1 MNRFRWRLL
10 VVATA
15 LISITSNAQASEEL
29 TKTLDRIFN
38 AKDFEAKRFGPARW
52 IDGGSAYTTVEP
64 SAANADAKDGA
75 KDKDVPKDIVRYDT
89 ASGKREVLVSST
101 ILMPSGESKPL
112 AIDDYAWSKDGK
124 RLLVFTNTRK
134 VWRRNTRGDYWVL
147 DQESGQLRKLG
158 SPAPASTLMF
168 AKFSPDGS
176 RVGYVRENNIYVE
189 DLTTGDIRQI
199 TSRSSEVIINGT
211 SDWVYEEEF
220 NVRDGFR
227 WSPDGRSIAY
237 WQFDTSGVQEFTL
250 VNYTDSL
257 YPILTRFPYPK
268 VGTTNSAARVG
279 VVSASGGETRWMDVR
294 GDPRDNYIARMEWAG
309 NSNELVLEQLNR
321 LQNTSDLLLANVQ
334 TGQVRRVFRD
344 RDDAWVD
351 VMEDIRSTEDGQQFL
366 WLSERDGWRHVY
378 AVTRQDGSARL
389 VTQEPADVIDLLEG
403 NPKGDWVYYIAS
415 PNNPTEHYLYRA
427 RVDGSGSA
435 ERLTPASATGTH
447 DYSISPDGQWA
458 FHTYSS
464 FDQPPVT
471 ELVKLPSH
479 AVVRVLE
486 QNADLRSKAAPLIEP
501 VEFFHVD
508 SGDGATLDGWM
519 IKPRGFDPSKKY
531 PVLVYV
537 YGEPADVTVTNAW
550 HGERSLFH
558 RAFANDGYIVISIDN
573 RGTPAPKGRAWRK
586 IIYGSVGVL
595 SSEEQAVALRNLL
608 ATRPYLDRD
617 RVAVWGWS
625 GGGSNTLN
633 LMFRSPDLYKV
644 GVAVAPVPDQRYY
657 DTIYQ
662 ERYMGLPK
670 QNPDGY
676 RSGSPI
682 NFAEGLRGKL
692 LLVHGSGDDNCHM
705 QGSQLLINRLIQ
717 LGKPFDFMEY
727 PNRTHAISE
736 GDGTSFHIYSLI
748 ARYIEEHVPAGPWDR
763 VAPK

>member
-366 WLSERDGWRHVY
+366 WL
-378 AVTRQDGSARL
+378 
-389 VTQEPADVIDLLEG
+389 
-403 NPKGDWVYYIAS
+403 
-415 PNNPTEHYLYRA
+415 
-427 RVDGSGSA
+427 
-435 ERLTPASATGTH
+435 
-447 DYSISPDGQWA
+447 
-458 FHTYSS
+458 
-464 FDQPPVT
+464 
-471 ELVKLPSH
+471 
-479 AVVRVLE
+479 
-486 QNADLRSKAAPLIEP
+486 
-501 VEFFHVD
+501 
-508 SGDGATLDGWM
+508 
-519 IKPRGFDPSKKY
+519 
-531 PVLVYV
+531 
-537 YGEPADVTVTNAW
+537 
-550 HGERSLFH
+550 
-558 RAFANDGYIVISIDN
+558 
-573 RGTPAPKGRAWRK
+573 
-586 IIYGSVGVL
+586 
-595 SSEEQAVALRNLL
+595 
-608 ATRPYLDRD
+608 
-617 RVAVWGWS
+617 
-625 GGGSNTLN
+625 
-633 LMFRSPDLYKV
+633 
-644 GVAVAPVPDQRYY
+644 
-657 DTIYQ
+657 
-662 ERYMGLPK
+662 
-670 QNPDGY
+670 
-676 RSGSPI
+676 
-682 NFAEGLRGKL
+682 
-692 LLVHGSGDDNCHM
+692 
-705 QGSQLLINRLIQ
+705 
-717 LGKPFDFMEY
+717 
-727 PNRTHAISE
+727 
-736 GDGTSFHIYSLI
+736 
-748 ARYIEEHVPAGPWDR
+748 
-763 VAPK
+763 

>member
-1 MNRFRWRLL
+1 MNRSRWRLL
-10 VVATA
+10 VVAVA
-15 LISITSNAQASEEL
+15 LISITSSALASEEL

-38 AKDFEAKRFGPARW
+38 SKEFDAKKFGPARW
-52 IDGGSAYTTVEP
+52 VDGGSAYTTVEP
-64 SAANADAKDGA
+64 SFAKADAKDA
-75 KDKDVPKDIVRYDT
+75 PKDIVRYET
-89 ASGKREVLVSST
+89 ASGKREVLVSSAKLT
-101 ILMPSGESKPL
+101 PAGVSKPL
-112 AIDDYAWSKDGK
+112 TVDDYAWSKDGK

-147 DQESGQLRKLG
+147 DQESGTLRKLG
-158 SPAPASTLMF
+158 GAAPTSTLMF

-176 RVGYVRENNIYVE
+176 RVAYVRENNIYVE
-189 DLTTGDIRQI
+189 DLTTRDIRQI
-199 TSRSSEVIINGT
+199 TSRSSEAVINGT

-237 WQFDTSGVQEFTL
+237 WQFDTSGVQEFSL

-257 YPILTRFPYPK
+257 YPVLTRFPYPK
-268 VGTTNSAARVG
+268 VGTTNSAARIG
-279 VVSASGGETRWMDVR
+279 VVSASGGDTRWMDVP
-294 GDPRDNYIARMEWAG
+294 GDSRDNYIARMEWAG
-309 NSNELVLEQLNR
+309 NSNQLVLEQLNR
-321 LQNTSDLLLANVQ
+321 LQNTNDLLLANAQ

-344 RDDAWVD
+344 RDDSWVD
-351 VMEDIRSTEDGQQFL
+351 VVEDIRSTDDGQQFL
-366 WLSERDGWRHVY
+366 WLSERDGWRHAY
-378 AVTRQDGSARL
+378 AIARADGSARL
-389 VTQEPADVIDLLEG
+389 VTQEPADVIDLLG
-403 NPKGDWVYYIAS
+403 ADQKGEWVYYIAS
-415 PNNPTEHYLYRA
+415 PNNPTERYLYRA
-427 RVDGSGSA
+427 RLDGSGTA
-435 ERLTPASATGTH
+435 ERLTPASAAGTH

-458 FHTYSS
+458 LHTFST

-471 ELVKLPSH
+471 ELVKLPGH

-519 IKPRGFDPSKKY
+519 IKPHGFDASKKY

-537 YGEPADVTVTNAW
+537 YGEPADVTVTNVW

-573 RGTPAPKGRAWRK
+573 RGTPAPKGREWRK

-595 SSEEQAVALRNLL
+595 SSQEQAAALRNLL
-608 ATRPYLDRD
+608 ATRPYLDSD

-633 LMFRSPDLYKV
+633 LMFRSPGLYKV

-670 QNPDGY
+670 QNPEGY

-705 QGSQLLINRLIQ
+705 QGSQLLINRLIG

-748 ARYIEEHVPAGPWDR
+748 ARYVEEHVPAGPRDLTSPR
-763 VAPK
+763 

>member
-1 MNRFRWRLL
+1 MNRSRWRLL
-10 VVATA
+10 VVAAA
-15 LISITSNAQASEEL
+15 LISITSSAQASEEL
-29 TKTLDRIFN
+29 TKTLDQIFN
-38 AKDFEAKRFGPARW
+38 SKQFDTKKFGPARW
-52 IDGGSAYTTVEP
+52 MDGGSAYTTVEP
-64 SAANADAKDGA
+64 SNADAKDGA
-75 KDKDVPKDIVRYDT
+75 KDIVRYDT
-89 ASGKREVLVSST
+89 ASGKREVLVSSAKLT
-101 ILMPSGESKPL
+101 PPGESKPL

-147 DQESGQLRKLG
+147 DQERGTLHKLG
-158 SPAPASTLMF
+158 GTAPTSTLMF

-176 RVGYVRENNIYVE
+176 RVSYVRENNIYVE

-199 TSRSSEVIINGT
+199 TSRSSEAIINGT

-250 VNYTDSL
+250 VNYTEGL
-257 YPILTRFPYPK
+257 YPALTRFPYPK
-268 VGTTNSAARVG
+268 VGTANSAVRIG
-279 VVSASGGETRWMDVR
+279 IVSASGGDTRWMVPADS
-294 GDPRDNYIARMEWAG
+294 RDNYIARMEWAS
-309 NSNELVLEQLNR
+309 NPNELVLEQLNR
-321 LQNTSDLLLANVQ
+321 LQNTNDLLLANAQ

-344 RDDAWVD
+344 QDDAWVD

-378 AVTRQDGSARL
+378 AVARQDGSARL
-389 VTQEPADVIDLLEG
+389 VTQEPADVLDMLEAD
-403 NPKGDWVYYIAS
+403 PKGEWVYYIAS
-415 PNNPTEHYLYRA
+415 PNNPTERYLYRA
-427 RVDGSGSA
+427 RLDGTGTA
-435 ERLTPASATGTH
+435 ERLTPANESGTH
-447 DYSISPDGQWA
+447 DYTLSPDGQWA
-458 FHTYSS
+458 FHTYST
-464 FDQPPVT
+464 FDRPPVT
-471 ELVKLPSH
+471 ELVKLPGH

-501 VEFFHVD
+501 AEFFHVD
-508 SGDGATLDGWM
+508 GGDGATLDGWM
-519 IKPRGFDPSKKY
+519 IKPHGFDASKKY

-558 RAFANDGYIVISIDN
+558 RAIANDGYVVISIDN

-595 SSEEQAVALRNLL
+595 SSQEQAAALRNLL

-670 QNPDGY
+670 QNPEGY

-705 QGSQLLINRLIQ
+705 QGSQLLINRLIN

-748 ARYIEEHVPAGPWDR
+748 ARYIEEHLPAGPQDR
-763 VAPK
+763 ISPR